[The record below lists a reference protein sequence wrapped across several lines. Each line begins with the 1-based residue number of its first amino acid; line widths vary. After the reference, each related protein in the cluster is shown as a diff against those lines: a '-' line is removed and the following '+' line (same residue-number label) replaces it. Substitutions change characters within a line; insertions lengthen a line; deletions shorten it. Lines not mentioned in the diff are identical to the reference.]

1 MIGVPSLREKSRY
14 RTIMDDDATRG
25 TKGLDYREGQ
35 SASITRHVT
44 AEDVEA
50 FARVSGDTNPVHLDA
65 GYAATTRFGKRIA
78 HGMLA
83 VSYISAALGTRLPG
97 PGTIYLSQNVSF
109 LKPVFLGDTI
119 TATVSVSKFRPEKGI
134 LTLITECFNQAGEKV
149 VDGQA
154 VCLVTDVTEQPS
166 SLDEPAETAKSSA
179 A

>member
-1 MIGVPSLREKSRY
+1 ME
-14 RTIMDDDATRG
+14 
-25 TKGLDYREGQ
+25 YREGQ
-35 SASITRHVT
+35 SASITRQVT

-65 GYAATTRFGKRIA
+65 SYAATTRFGKRIA

-83 VSYISAALGTRLPG
+83 VSYISAVLGTRFPG

-109 LKPVFLGDTI
+109 LKPVFIGDTI
-119 TATVSVSKFRPEKGI
+119 TATVSVSKYRAEKGI
-134 LTLITECFNQAGEKV
+134 LTLVTECFNQAGDKV

-154 VCLVTDVTEQPS
+154 VCLVTDVVERPS
-166 SLDEPAETAKSSA
+166 SLDASAPETADTPA